1 MEVIKASAESKSVS
15 ESEPSKDFRE
25 EGELLQDNAEARYDV
40 LCDMASDLEHLRG
53 LCLHHGLVTHGNDYH
68 LILRLADY
76 YHEVD
81 NKVIAESK
89 SKSDSSEKVDNKVAN
104 LLAMNLAVLIRSQ
117 VELLKQAETDYQFD
131 LIRATLEI
139 GG

>member
-1 MEVIKASAESKSVS
+1 MEVIKARAESKSVS

-81 NKVIAESK
+81 NKR
-89 SKSDSSEKVDNKVAN
+89 VAN
-104 LLAMNLAVLIRSQ
+104 RLAKDLTVVIRSQ
-117 VELLKQAETDYQFD
+117 ADVLSQADTHLQ
-131 LIRATLEI
+131 LALVRATLDF
-139 GG
+139 